1 MADEI
6 GPLPRSSETPRPLA
20 NGAGGGFVQDPPA
33 SMALGDGSAVAL
45 AHPLTPSRLRKGEQ
59 EAGLRKL
66 GSIFGRF
73 GLASLSSAIV
83 SVSHLAV
90 QLFSIH
96 HLGTAAIGTLAFL
109 LVIIQFGYGLSNA
122 LVSTPYTISVNQDDR
137 ADSRSFDF
145 FFPVNLLL
153 AASQGLI
160 CAGIAWATASPAAAA
175 MFGLAGA
182 LSLIRWFGRSNA
194 YAHHRPAR
202 AARSDLAYAGTIVVG
217 LLAASRTGANLASI
231 GAMLVVASL
240 AGLLPFGIAY
250 VRRHFIMRP
259 TRALSAYRP
268 VWREQSGWTLVGV
281 LSTEA
286 TSNAHSY
293 IVTLLAGPAA
303 FAPVAVGMLFFR
315 PVNVCIT
322 ALTQLER
329 PRMTRAVAR
338 GDYGAAIKSERIFM
352 GALIFL
358 WGGTCVLAALVLFAF
373 PQLILKP
380 TLDWQ
385 LVAIAVGLCALLSL
399 VQCVQTPM
407 SVMTQARKAFR
418 PLAHQSLRSCGVGIV
433 AVTLLTLAVAPI
445 FSIAGVVLSQ
455 LVMMLGI
462 WQLDRKWRASLR
474 AEG

>member
-1 MADEI
+1 MAD
-6 GPLPRSSETPRPLA
+6 GT
-20 NGAGGGFVQDPPA
+20 
-33 SMALGDGSAVAL
+33 AVAQ
-45 AHPLTPSRLRKGEQ
+45 AHPLTPSRSREGENKERPPSRLGEGQ
-59 EAGLRKL
+59 ESSCSPETRVRKL
-66 GSIFGRF
+66 GNIFGRF

-109 LVIIQFGYGLSNA
+109 LVIIQFGYSLSNA
-122 LVSTPYTISVNQDDR
+122 LISTPYTIAVNQDDD
-137 ADSRSFDF
+137 ADHKSFDF

-160 CAGIAWATASPAAAA
+160 CAAIAWATASPAAAA
-175 MFGLAGA
+175 MFGLAGT
-182 LSLIRWFGRSNA
+182 LSLVRWFGRSNA

-217 LLAASRTGANLASI
+217 LLVASRTGADLASI
-231 GAMLVVASL
+231 GAMLVVASI
-240 AGLLPFGIAY
+240 AGLLPFGLSY
-250 VRRHFIMRP
+250 LRRHFRMRP

-338 GDYGAAIKSERIFM
+338 GDHDAAITSERIFM
-352 GALIFL
+352 GALLFL
-358 WGGTCVLAALVLFAF
+358 WVGTCALAVVVLFIF

-462 WQLDRKWRASLR
+462 WQLDRKWRASQR